1 MAVKREMTL
10 DIKGNSWKFEVI
22 SDRTFIKR
30 HGKEHHDSGAVT
42 STPDNVVSF
51 RKSSLS
57 FHSIVHELIHVFV
70 FESHTESME
79 QSLDDREELCASI
92 ISNNYFLI
100 GSLAEKILTG
110 LTIND

>member
-10 DIKGNSWKFEVI
+10 DIKGTSWKFEVI
-22 SDRTFIKR
+22 SDRVFNKK
-30 HGKEHHDSGAVT
+30 HGKEHHDSRAVT

-51 RKSSLS
+51 RSSS
-57 FHSIVHELIHVFV
+57 MYFHNIIHELIHIFV
-70 FESHTESME
+70 LESHTESME